1 MEFNTPIKKK
11 DFFVSTPIKSTHL
24 YLIDVKIIK
33 SIPINDTKI
42 ELYLKIENE
51 ELQQFLNN
59 FEITSL
65 NIIKDNNSKWF
76 KNSLTDHKINE
87 LYEPTF
93 DIQTNILRTF
103 IYKSNSPDIIYK
115 NNQCNSIFELLKY
128 DLSNITIH
136 IDIKFVGICIYSN
149 KFYNT
154 WIIKNIQCLNDD
166 EIDISDKITIY
177 DSWNTELIN
186 IDKQIENKI
195 EELKMLR
202 ENMWNIYNQSKN
214 SSEWKNE
221 LDNLRLTLTNFFI

>member
-11 DFFVSTPIKSTHL
+11 DIFISTPIKSINL
-24 YLIDVKIIK
+24 FLIDV
-33 SIPINDTKI
+33 SIVKAVPITDTKI

-51 ELQQFLNN
+51 ELQNILNN
-59 FEITSL
+59 IELTSL
-65 NIIKDNNSKWF
+65 NTIKENNIKWF
-76 KNSLTDHKINE
+76 KNSLTEEKINE

-93 DIQTNILRTF
+93 NIQTNILRTF
-103 IYKSNSPDIIYK
+103 IYKSNYPDIIYK
-115 NNQCNSIFELLKY
+115 NNPCNSIFELLKY

-154 WIIKNIQCLNDD
+154 WIIKNINCLNDYD
-166 EIDISDKITIY
+166 IDTSDKITIY
-177 DSWNTELIN
+177 DSWDIELTK
-186 IDKQIENKI
+186 IDKQIDDKI
-195 EELKMLR
+195 NELELLKK
-202 ENMWNIYNQSKN
+202 NMWNIYNESKN

>member
-65 NIIKDNNSKWF
+65 NMIKDNNSKWF
-76 KNSLTDHKINE
+76 KNSLTDDKINE

-186 IDKQIENKI
+186 KDKQIENKI